1 VTHRSWCAEHPGAP
15 SNERLEFLGDAVLGV
30 VVTDQLYCD
39 HPDLPEGQ
47 LAKTRAEVVS
57 SAALAPMA
65 RKLGLGPALRLG
77 RGEEMSGG
85 RDKASILADAL
96 EAVLGAVWLDG
107 GLGAAAPVVRRL
119 VADALDRAVA
129 GPGGTDFK
137 TRLQE
142 EAAHRADAV
151 PEYAISETGP
161 DHAKHFEATVSVAGE
176 QWGHGAGRSKKEAE
190 QAAAADAWERIS
202 GVADDERPEGSGGG
216 GVGGQG
222 RERGHA

>member
-15 SNERLEFLGDAVLGV
+15 SNERLEFLGDAVLGI
-30 VVTDQLYCD
+30 VVTDQLYRD

-65 RKLGLGPALRLG
+65 RALGLGSALRLG

-107 GLGAAAPVVRRL
+107 GLDAAALVVRQL

-129 GPGGTDFK
+129 GPGGGDFK

-142 EAAHRADAV
+142 EAAHRADAM
-151 PEYAISETGP
+151 PEYAITETGP

-202 GVADDERPEGSGGG
+202 GGAGDERPDGSGGG